1 MQSMNSATNPVYW
14 YTNQVIITYYS
25 SIELKLD
32 DRAFHQAVKDTIAGC
47 ERDIQQDILKDTY
60 TLHRDTTK
68 NTALAGNDGS
78 DDLSGIYIFP
88 APPTRLIPGHNP
100 LAILAVPYTISID
113 SGKMPTTQNMAS
125 MPGNG
130 GTGNM
135 SGDEKDHTL
144 IVIDHLHK
152 HNTVNKTPFDAM
164 PHWFW
169 SGTGDETHGCPVSP
183 PIPVPDK
190 GKPGMWKMNFAFPN
204 GEPLQGKTGEGVV
217 VFVLDTLP
225 PSQTLKNLSQPDAP
239 DYIKRNVLLQ
249 NMITGIK
256 SEKSIAEAS
265 AINYNYNFK
274 VPGEQDTAKTGKDV
288 YGRLVGFPMRDHG
301 LSIAGIIRDL
311 APAAQIECIRVL
323 NDHGVGDTNTLFQAL
338 DYIQGRVNTDL
349 AKKPV
354 IVNMSLVVVP
364 PKSDWYRFKWDAN
377 PKPLQ
382 RILKGLAARME
393 SLASQG
399 VVFVASA
406 GNDSDPRDTMMNPLE
421 VRFGP
426 RYPAGFLYK
435 DKEHSVFDGPIVTTM
450 IPVGAVS
457 KQGQPP
463 VYSNHPGPDGIG
475 AYGGDLP
482 QPKPWIPSAIA
493 HINADVD
500 KSGIDAICG
509 VFTSGAYPALSA
521 HDHYPPLSPDLP
533 DVPRS
538 DYPQYQIPQPSSW
551 AFWSG
556 TSFATPIISALAA
569 LVLDKQPREPGH
581 IDVRKK
587 ITDIAQEMTWSG
599 TENSGEM
606 SGHMIMVTQGWNSDT
621 SSKA

>member
-1 MQSMNSATNPVYW
+1 
-14 YTNQVIITYYS
+14 
-25 SIELKLD
+25 
-32 DRAFHQAVKDTIAGC
+32 
-47 ERDIQQDILKDTY
+47 
-60 TLHRDTTK
+60 
-68 NTALAGNDGS
+68 
-78 DDLSGIYIFP
+78 
-88 APPTRLIPGHNP
+88 
-100 LAILAVPYTISID
+100 
-113 SGKMPTTQNMAS
+113 
-125 MPGNG
+125 
-130 GTGNM
+130 
-135 SGDEKDHTL
+135 
-144 IVIDHLHK
+144 
-152 HNTVNKTPFDAM
+152 
-164 PHWFW
+164 
-169 SGTGDETHGCPVSP
+169 
-183 PIPVPDK
+183 
-190 GKPGMWKMNFAFPN
+190 
-204 GEPLQGKTGEGVV
+204 
-217 VFVLDTLP
+217 
-225 PSQTLKNLSQPDAP
+225 
-239 DYIKRNVLLQ
+239 LLQ

-382 RILKGLAARME
+382 RILKGLA
-393 SLASQG
+393 
-399 VVFVASA
+399 
-406 GNDSDPRDTMMNPLE
+406 
-421 VRFGP
+421 
-426 RYPAGFLYK
+426 
-435 DKEHSVFDGPIVTTM
+435 
-450 IPVGAVS
+450 VS

-533 DVPRS
+533 DVPR
-538 DYPQYQIPQPSSW
+538 
-551 AFWSG
+551 
-556 TSFATPIISALAA
+556 
-569 LVLDKQPREPGH
+569 
-581 IDVRKK
+581 
-587 ITDIAQEMTWSG
+587 
-599 TENSGEM
+599 
-606 SGHMIMVTQGWNSDT
+606 
-621 SSKA
+621 